1 MCLSE
6 RVLIDH
12 LSHPIVIILD
22 AIDDAERSGQAVPM
36 TNRAAPQMLLEF
48 CSNVLVAGGLKER
61 ARGTNG
67 VRAATYADIVA
78 TIPRTLGGEDTL
90 KAARLVPRHIFRAVR
105 MLDVVS
111 PRPLTVSEFGRLRA
125 AVPYLQALRSVAQG
139 HHDAMMRGDPA

>member
-12 LSHPIVIILD
+12 LSHPIIIILD

-36 TNRAAPQMLLEF
+36 TNRAAPEMLLEF

-67 VRAATYADIVA
+67 VRAATYAAIVA
-78 TIPRTLGGEDTL
+78 TISQTLGGEDTL
-90 KAARLVPRHIFRAVR
+90 KAARRNARHIFRAVR

-111 PRPLTVSEFGRLRA
+111 PRHSPLQNSDACEQSCRTCK
-125 AVPYLQALRSVAQG
+125 RSAPSP
-139 HHDAMMRGDPA
+139 RGITMP